1 MGGPHSILHV
11 GERRLR
17 GGLVHTHSSPLS
29 REGHS
34 DIINYLLDTS
44 PNCWNTKSKN
54 GRTPLHT
61 VGEQY
66 FSPCPSHLTLHSL
79 HSFLLSAFMPSLLP
93 SFPTSFTY
101 TALQGRLEAAHILLT
116 RGSCHSDC
124 TDSCGVTPL
133 MDAVRG
139 DHVAMAELLL
149 HQFGVSLRKPRE

>member
-1 MGGPHSILHV
+1 M
-11 GERRLR
+11 
-17 GGLVHTHSSPLS
+17 HTHSNLLS

-61 VGEQY
+61 TGEGSPSLSSLPSS
-66 FSPCPSHLTLHSL
+66 FSNFSLPLSLASCPPPLPSVLTLP
-79 HSFLLSAFMPSLLP
+79 LS
-93 SFPTSFTY
+93 TH

-116 RGSCHSDC
+116 RGNCHSDC

-139 DHVAMAELLL
+139 NHVEMAQLLL
-149 HQFGVSLRKPRE
+149 HQFGVGLRVDMK